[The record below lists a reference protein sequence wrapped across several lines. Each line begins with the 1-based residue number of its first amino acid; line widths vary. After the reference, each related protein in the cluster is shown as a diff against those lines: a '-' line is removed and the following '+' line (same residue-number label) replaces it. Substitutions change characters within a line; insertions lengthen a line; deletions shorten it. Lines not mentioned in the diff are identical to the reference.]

1 MTAAINQQAKA
12 MMTHQNQSARETET
26 IKTNVVAVLKAIK
39 KRPKTLK

>member
-1 MTAAINQQAKA
+1 MTAAINQQARA
-12 MMTHQNQSARETET
+12 MMTRQNPSARETET